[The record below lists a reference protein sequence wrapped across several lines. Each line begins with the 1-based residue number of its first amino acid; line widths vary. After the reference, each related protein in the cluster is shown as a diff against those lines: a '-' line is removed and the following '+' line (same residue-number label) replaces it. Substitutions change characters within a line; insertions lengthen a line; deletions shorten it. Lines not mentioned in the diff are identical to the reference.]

1 MQIQYNNWQHI
12 GTVLLTLSLGF
23 VGASIA
29 PYLYLPVP
37 ALLGSA
43 LLIAAL
49 AFTRLPLALPLRLRN
64 IGFTILGCSM
74 GSGITPEMLQL
85 IGQWPVSLVILGL
98 TVIVMMVASTWV
110 LSHYFGQTRNT
121 ALLASTPGALSAVI
135 ALASSGYG
143 DARAVVVLQTLRLL
157 VIMSTLPLI
166 IDWIG
171 LHGHT
176 DITVLDQ
183 PSMSWPIIFI
193 LVISALGFAWLL
205 DKLKVPAAYILAG
218 LLLSGLGHSM
228 FWLQGGVPTPLLD
241 LGFII
246 IGCLVGVR
254 FRGIQ
259 WLELKR
265 YTFAAL
271 VSVTLSTVIAAVAAA
286 GVASWLNL
294 PFGQVWVAYAPGGIE
309 AMAAL
314 ALALNYDPAYIAA
327 HHLMRIIGINLCLPL
342 IIKHLNPH

>member
-1 MQIQYNNWQHI
+1 
-12 GTVLLTLSLGF
+12 
-23 VGASIA
+23 
-29 PYLYLPVP
+29 VP

-49 AFTRLPLALPLRLRN
+49 AFTTLPLALPLRLRN
-64 IGFTILGCSM
+64 VGFAILGCSM
-74 GSGITPEMLQL
+74 GSGITPEMLKL
-85 IGQWPVSLVILGL
+85 IGQWPVSLLMLAL
-98 TVIVMMVASTWV
+98 TVVAMMAASTWV
-110 LSHYFGQTRNT
+110 LTHYFGQTRNT

-135 ALASSGYG
+135 ALASNGYG

-171 LHGHT
+171 LHGST
-176 DITVLDQ
+176 DISVLAQ
-183 PSMSWPIIFI
+183 APMPWRIVLLLIMG
-193 LVISALGFAWLL
+193 ALGFAWLL
-205 DKLKVPAAYILAG
+205 DQLKVPAAYILAG

-228 FWLQGGVPTPLLD
+228 GWLQGGVPTPLLN

-286 GVASWLNL
+286 GVASWLHL

-309 AMAAL
+309 GMAAL
-314 ALALNYDPAYIAA
+314 ALALHYDPAYIAA
-327 HHLMRIIGINLCLPL
+327 HHLVRIIGINLCLPL
-342 IIKHLNPH
+342 LIKRLNPRLSA